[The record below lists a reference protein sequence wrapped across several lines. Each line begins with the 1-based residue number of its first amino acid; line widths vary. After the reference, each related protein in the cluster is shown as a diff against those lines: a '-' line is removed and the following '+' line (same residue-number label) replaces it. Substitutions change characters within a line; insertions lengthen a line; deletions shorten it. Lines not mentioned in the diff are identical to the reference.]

1 MKGGQSLRDSNSFV
15 ADTRRVTGAR
25 VTVAILVLSAVVAAW
40 PVLRRPMTAEDGVSA
55 MAQPSVPAVP
65 ATIRWMPERLVEG
78 TLFTVIVEGGEPEV
92 QAVVGSFA
100 GEPLHFGRGDDGAF
114 RALAAAPLDSV
125 GVYVLKTEVMHA
137 DGSRDSGAIELVI
150 HGGEYRMERLSVAPQ
165 FGTPQPPEIQRR
177 IADEASR
184 ARAVS
189 VRSHETPRLWEP
201 PFFAPR
207 ESRITS
213 GFGHG
218 REFNG
223 QVQSRHT
230 GTDFAGAIGAPIR
243 APARGVV
250 ALVDDFYLGG
260 GVIYIDHGAG
270 LVTGYLHLSAKQ
282 VAAGDTVAAGQVI
295 GRVGATGR
303 VTGPHL
309 HWIVRYGGHT
319 VDGTTLLNAPF

>member
-1 MKGGQSLRDSNSFV
+1 MTKSAMIGPAIAALLLLGMWQFGGFGSNGAAQHT
-15 ADTRRVTGAR
+15 ADTH
-25 VTVAILVLSAVVAAW
+25 VAEVVRT
-40 PVLRRPMTAEDGVSA
+40 PTS
-55 MAQPSVPAVP
+55 P
-65 ATIRWMPERLVEG
+65 ATVRWLPETVREG
-78 TLFTVIVEGGEPEV
+78 TLFTVIVEGGDP
-92 QAVVGSFA
+92 AVTHATGTLA
-100 GEPLHFGRGDDGAF
+100 GEVLHFTGA
-114 RALAAAPLDSV
+114 AGVLTAMAAAPLDSA
-125 GVYVLKTEVMHA
+125 GVLTLALDLEHA
-137 DGSRDSGAIELVI
+137 DGSQDTQAVEVAVAP
-150 HGGEYRMERLSVAPQ
+150 GEYRMERLSVAPQ
-165 FGTPQPPEIQRR
+165 FGQPQPEAIQQRMR
-177 IADEASR
+177 EEAAR

-189 VRSHETPRLWEP
+189 QRSHATPRMWEP
-201 PFFAPR
+201 PFVAPR

-218 REFNG
+218 RTFNG

-230 GTDFAGAIGAPIR
+230 GTDFAGAVGAPIR

-270 LVTGYLHLSAKQ
+270 LVTGYLHLSGKD
-282 VAAGDTVAAGQVI
+282 VAEGDVVEPGQVI

-319 VDGTTLLNAPF
+319 VDAMTLLEYSVP